1 MLSKLLGK
9 SGILAMVMVLVLGG
23 QVVMGAEVKIADV
36 PQNHWAYQGVKKL
49 VEEGYMGVF
58 EDGTFQGQR
67 PVDRYTLASVVGTM
81 LLEIEKGQLG
91 VTQADLELLR
101 KLSTEFRDEL
111 VRWYNESE
119 QLRNTVADTQKRVQ
133 VMDDTVTRVIDT
145 MEQEDAATRKA
156 MQEQVTLILDEIAR
170 TKVELTAA
178 DAALGARIT
187 SAEQELTAQGAQIQ
201 ATEVALAKTSEAVEG
216 HTAIL
221 KDHTRQL
228 ALQSDSLIALEDA
241 VGVKVQSRFAERE
254 AALSLLQSDL
264 EARDEE
270 LEAELRQVE
279 NDLAEATAQITEVES
294 RLVDWQRATSQRD
307 GELRIRMEGLE
318 AGVQG
323 LSQAL
328 QAEQTATDGLSQD
341 IEALQ
346 GQLAR
351 QAEAMAATDGQL
363 MKDINTLRQDLV
375 RSLEAVQVDLVSIS
389 DRIVA
394 LDKRTAI
401 LQQGTAAD
409 SKDLAD
415 LKGYV
420 GELHEE
426 FATLNDRLVATEE
439 RLSAMDEQV
448 TTQSSS
454 QLSASLMREK
464 RLERQLQELQE
475 EFDSYRKQAE
485 KDNKSLK
492 GASNIATIAAVIALI
507 VAVVVNN

>member
-1 MLSKLLGK
+1 MLRKLLGK
-9 SGILAMVMVLVLGG
+9 SGILAMVVVLVLGG
-23 QVVMGAEVKIADV
+23 QVVLGAEVKIADV
-36 PQNHWAYQGVKKL
+36 PESHWAYQGVKKL
-49 VEEGYMGVF
+49 VQEGYMGVF

-119 QLRNTVADTQKRVQ
+119 QLRTTVADTQKRVQ
-133 VMDDTVTRVIDT
+133 VMDDTITRVIDT

-156 MQEQVTLILDEIAR
+156 MQEQVTLILEEIAR
-170 TKVELTAA
+170 TKTELTAA
-178 DAALGARIT
+178 DAAIGERIT
-187 SAEQELTAQGAQIQ
+187 TAEQELAAQGAQIKS
-201 ATEVALAKTSEAVEG
+201 TEIALAETSAAVEG
-216 HTAIL
+216 NTAVI
-221 KDHTRQL
+221 KEHTRWL
-228 ALQSDSLIALEDA
+228 ALQGESLNALEDA
-241 VGVKVQSRFAERE
+241 IGVKVQSRFAERE

-279 NDLAEATAQITEVES
+279 TDLAHATAQILEVES
-294 RLVDWQRATSQRD
+294 KLGDWQKASTQRD
-307 GELRIRMEGLE
+307 GELRIRVEGLE
-318 AGVQG
+318 AGVNE

-328 QAEQTATDGLSQD
+328 KTEQVTVDDLSKD
-341 IEALQ
+341 IETLQ
-346 GQLAR
+346 EQLAR
-351 QAEAMAATDGQL
+351 QAEAMAAADGQL
-363 MKDINTLRQDLV
+363 MKDVNTLRQDLV
-375 RSLEAVQVDLVSIS
+375 RSLEAVQVDLVNIS

-401 LQQGTAAD
+401 LQQGTATD

-415 LKGYV
+415 LKGFV
-420 GELHEE
+420 GELHDE
-426 FATLNDRLVATEE
+426 FVVLSDRLVATEE
-439 RLSAMDEQV
+439 KLSAMDEQV

-464 RLERQLQELQE
+464 RLERQVQELQE

-485 KDNKSLK
+485 KDNKSVK

-507 VAVVVNN
+507 VAVVVN